1 MAAKTVRPICI
12 IGKTAFVLLT
22 QGKVAVIDAA
32 DVHLV
37 QGRNWFTARSRS
49 TFYARTNTP
58 RLTKNAAQGFL
69 LLHRVIMDAPD
80 HLQVDHEDG
89 DGLNCRRSNMRLA
102 TGVQNT
108 WNSPAHSDNA
118 SGLKG
123 VSFHRPTAKWR
134 SRVYAAGRNVHLG
147 LFDSA
152 EDAHSAYSAAVAR
165 LRGEFARAA

>member
-1 MAAKTVRPICI
+1 MASKILRHICI

-22 QGKVAVIDAA
+22 QSKIATIDAA

-37 QGRNWFTARSRS
+37 EGRNWCARKGRN
-49 TFYARTNTP
+49 TFYACSRK
-58 RLTKNAAQGFL
+58 RGGGVVH
-69 LLHRVIMDAPD
+69 LHRLIMNAPPD
-80 HLQVDHEDG
+80 RDVDHEDL

>member
-102 TGVQNT
+102 TNAQNGMNKRRVSAT
-108 WNSPAHSDNA
+108 M
-118 SGLKG
+118 SGKKG
-123 VSFHRPTAKWR
+123 VTWHCRQHKWNARIMAHGVMHNLGSFSELADAKAAYDLASKR
-134 SRVYAAGRNVHLG
+134 LHGQFSRN
-147 LFDSA
+147 
-152 EDAHSAYSAAVAR
+152 
-165 LRGEFARAA
+165 